1 MLSASTPLGLF
12 VVFCCPA
19 AVDRSV
25 GRGRSIASAA
35 GVIDKIVFLC
45 VFAASDHVLPHKC
58 RDLIGYALSR
68 LHSGAE

>member
-1 MLSASTPLGLF
+1 MHLHLLDCSSFSVAQP
-12 VVFCCPA
+12 
-19 AVDRSV
+19 RSV
-25 GRGRSIASAA
+25 GRSIASAA

-45 VFAASDHVLPHKC
+45 VLAASDHVLPHKC